1 MITSNYLSR
10 NQLMGLLKTGDVI
23 LPGTIKSPSFS
34 QTGCIQHVD
43 RMAAYLSEDD
53 LGGLRLVLGLFRWL
67 PSWGI
72 SVIMAMAARN
82 RYCPGLLGAGLR
94 MLEIGVK
101 GATMSLY
108 YSNLSGPDYKGRKV
122 FEIIGWDAK
131 VVVHNDD

>member
-1 MITSNYLSR
+1 MITSEYLSR
-10 NQLMGLLKTGDVI
+10 NQLKGLLKTGDVI
-23 LPGTIKSPSFS
+23 LPGTTKSPSFS
-34 QTGCIQHVD
+34 QTGCIYHVD

-53 LGGLRLVLGLFRWL
+53 LAGLRLVLGLFRWL
-67 PSWGI
+67 PSWVI
-72 SVIMAMAARN
+72 SIIMAMAVRN
-82 RYCPGLLGAGLR
+82 RYFPGPLGAGLR

-108 YSNLSGPDYKGRKV
+108 YSNLTGPGYKGRKV

>member
-1 MITSNYLSR
+1 MMTSKYLNQ
-10 NQLMGLLKTGDVI
+10 NQLKGLLKTGDVI
-23 LPGTIKSPSFS
+23 LPGTTQSPSFS
-34 QTGCIQHVD
+34 QTGCIHHVD

-53 LGGLRLVLGLFRWL
+53 LGGLRLVLGLFRWM

-72 SVIMAMAARN
+72 SIIMAMAARN
-82 RYCPGLLGAGLR
+82 RYFPGPLGAGLR

-108 YSNLSGPDYKGRKV
+108 YSNLTGPDYQGRKV